1 MTDQNMG
8 TIVLWHFCI
17 GSRETHTLY
26 CHHIEEVRQMVPL
39 KAGDATAFRKLFNFL
54 IKCQSIEA
62 DGHYNLLDTPE
73 IICMVL
79 TKIPLHL
86 R

>member
-1 MTDQNMG
+1 
-8 TIVLWHFCI
+8 
-17 GSRETHTLY
+17 
-26 CHHIEEVRQMVPL
+26 MVPL

>member
-1 MTDQNMG
+1 
-8 TIVLWHFCI
+8 
-17 GSRETHTLY
+17 
-26 CHHIEEVRQMVPL
+26 MVPL

-54 IKCQSIEA
+54 IKCQSIEV

-79 TKIPLHL
+79 TKILLHL